1 MVRLRAEKIERIADY
16 IPLQEVDNGN
26 TTGKVAIVG
35 WGGTYG
41 SLKAA
46 VKECREEGLDVSHIH
61 VKYINPF
68 PKNLGELLKGFEK
81 VIVPEI
87 NRGQL
92 VSLLRD
98 KYLVPAV
105 GYNKVQGSPFSVGEL
120 KERIKKEF

>member
-1 MVRLRAEKIERIADY
+1 M
-16 IPLQEVDNGN
+16 QEVDNGN
-26 TTGKVAIVG
+26 TTGKVAVVG

-41 SLKAA
+41 SIKAA
-46 VKECREEGLDVSHIH
+46 VKELREEGVDVSHIH

-68 PKNLGELLKGFEK
+68 PKNLGELLKGFDK

-105 GYNKVQGSPFSVGEL
+105 GYNKVQGSPFSIGEL